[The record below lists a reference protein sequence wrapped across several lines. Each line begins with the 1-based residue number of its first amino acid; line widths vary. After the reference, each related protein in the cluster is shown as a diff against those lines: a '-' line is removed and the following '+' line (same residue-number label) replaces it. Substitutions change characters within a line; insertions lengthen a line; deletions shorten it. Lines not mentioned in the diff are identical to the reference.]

1 VAHLCMVLMAAL
13 PLAVGGSA
21 LIGVLR
27 LRGGQRVGR

>member
-1 VAHLCMVLMAAL
+1 MVLMAAL

-21 LIGVLR
+21 LIGALR